1 MTVLVQMSVK
11 VSDTA
16 RFVATAEKYAS
27 MMAEMGAE
35 RGGVF
40 EDQNEPG
47 LMTLM
52 SEWESHDAMHAASE
66 KVGGSFNAEA
76 GTEGLEWVTNIW
88 ERKGDA

>member
-1 MTVLVQMSVK
+1 MSVK

-16 RFVATAEKYAS
+16 RFVATAAKYAS
-27 MMAEMGAE
+27 MMADMGAT

-47 LMTLM
+47 LMTLV

-66 KVGGSFNAEA
+66 RFGDAFNAEA
-76 GTEGLEWVTNIW
+76 GTEGLDWVTNIW